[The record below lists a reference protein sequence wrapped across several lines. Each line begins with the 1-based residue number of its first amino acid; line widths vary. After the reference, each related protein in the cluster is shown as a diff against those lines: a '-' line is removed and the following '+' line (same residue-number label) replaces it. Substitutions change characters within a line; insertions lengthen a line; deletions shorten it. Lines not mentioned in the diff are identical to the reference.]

1 MIDCSRCV
9 MRMTRC
15 ADCVIAVTGTRNV
28 TGSLGPAELRAL
40 RVLADAGMVSPL
52 AGVLASSSPGARSF
66 PRPRRRD
73 YSVAKP
79 SLPGDRGMVME

>member
-1 MIDCSRCV
+1 MIECGRCV
-9 MRMTRC
+9 MGMTRC

-52 AGVLASSSPGARSF
+52 AGVLASSSARSPVF
-66 PRPRRRD
+66 PE
-73 YSVAKP
+73 AKA
-79 SLPGDRGMVME
+79 S